1 MNPQMLTESA
11 RIRTTVAEDI
21 AIGSQSQSP
30 DLQVYMQGVM
40 LNGFVATAL
49 TSRNP
54 ATTGRRGAWAR
65 NVSMF
70 SRSAIIGAEA
80 ASLAAAMQRCGP
92 LCPRQHIDVHRLS
105 T

>member
-54 ATTGRRGAWAR
+54 PKTDELKEED
-65 NVSMF
+65 SL
-70 SRSAIIGAEA
+70 SQE
-80 ASLAAAMQRCGP
+80 SLATLILGGEAPPEVVDM
-92 LCPRQHIDVHRLS
+92 
-105 T
+105 